1 MLTEPNKYVQGK
13 KNAFATKTARK
24 LWVQDKIRK
33 YQLEEEELTI
43 ELRSDQKVINE
54 LESMEKEH
62 AELTDALNR
71 AKLRM
76 ADLQGQDVDIAID
89 ALLKAKT
96 EVEDLESRMRT
107 KYYAK

>member
-1 MLTEPNKYVQGK
+1 LTEPNKYVQGK
-13 KNAFATKTARK
+13 KNAYTTKTARK

-43 ELRSDQKVINE
+43 ELRSDQKIITE
-54 LESMEKEH
+54 LEAMEKEH
-62 AELTDALNR
+62 VELTDALNR

-76 ADLQGQDVDIAID
+76 ADLSGQDVDIAID

-96 EVEDLESRMRT
+96 EVEDLEAKMRL